1 MPTNLDN
8 LRITTDFSLRICALL
23 RASGVEVG
31 IQQSIACVQATLLV
45 GTFSEDELKG
55 IYSAT
60 LINRKQD
67 LWQLYRV
74 FDLVLR
80 DYLSQNLTDQDLP
93 KDKRD
98 PVVVQRRIYS
108 EDSSSSETGGR
119 STQTQ
124 GYSVHDVDHRK
135 DFNLIPKRDIS
146 SALAALK
153 NVAKKHASI
162 RRRKYKHARRSGRLD
177 LRNSVRD
184 SVRYDGEIIKWRFK
198 RKKPTRLRFVVV
210 SDVSG
215 SMEIYSIFL
224 LNFLHV
230 LNSSRQMKME
240 SFVFSTRLE
249 CLTKQF
255 RSRNFSEMLENV
267 TAHFTAWSG
276 GTKIGVA
283 LEDLNHRYGGLI
295 TPKTTVIIM
304 SDGWDTGDIA
314 LLDNEMAT
322 LHRRAKS
329 VIWINPLKAAP
340 GYEPIAI
347 GMATARPYC
356 DQFITGH
363 SIDSLEAF
371 AGLLG
376 S

>member
-1 MPTNLDN
+1 M
-8 LRITTDFSLRICALL
+8 RVCALL
-23 RASGVEVG
+23 RASGVQVG
-31 IQQSIACVQATLLV
+31 SQQSIACVQATLLL
-45 GTFSEDELKG
+45 GTIDEDELRG
-55 IYSAT
+55 ICRTT

-67 LWQLYRV
+67 LWQLHRV

-80 DYLSQNLTDQDLP
+80 DFLSRGSASQDIP
-93 KDKRD
+93 KEKRD
-98 PVVVQRRIYS
+98 PTVVRRSLYS

-119 STQTQ
+119 TTQTQ
-124 GYSVHDVDHRK
+124 GYSTNDVDHQK
-135 DFNLIPKRDIS
+135 DFRLIPKRDVS
-146 SALAALK
+146 SALAELRK
-153 NVAKKHASI
+153 VAKRHASI
-162 RRRKYKHARRSGRLD
+162 RRRKLQRSRRHGRIDMRSSLRESVRSG
-177 LRNSVRD
+177 
-184 SVRYDGEIIKWRFK
+184 GELINLSFK
-198 RKKPTRLRFVVV
+198 RKKPTHSRFVIV

-230 LNSSRQMKME
+230 LNSSRHMKME

-255 RSRNFSEMLENV
+255 RSRDFGEMLENI

-276 GTKIGVA
+276 GTKIGIA
-283 LEDLNHRYGGLI
+283 LDDLNQRYGGLL
-295 TPKTTVIIM
+295 TPKTTVIIL
-304 SDGWDTGDIA
+304 SDGWDTGDVA
-314 LLDNEMAT
+314 WLDRAMAT
-322 LHRRAKS
+322 LHSRAKS

-340 GYEPIAI
+340 GYEPLAI

-356 DQFITGH
+356 DRFITGH

-371 AGLLG
+371 AALLG